1 MLPGFRVSE
10 VKTQRD
16 KSGNTVGVSIR
27 QQPERGDAFV
37 VPQGHAIKG
46 VSALLDPEGRE
57 VVKWVKTRE
66 EPAAAQAWREA
77 LDEFKRDIPRAEP
90 VPAPA
95 LVNANLCAQ
104 YTLTDLHMNMLADA
118 EENGDSDYSLEIAE
132 KLIYDWFATAVSL
145 APQAHTAV
153 FAQIGDMFHFDSM
166 EAVTPAHRHLLDA
179 SARPHRMVRAGIRLI
194 NRITSLL
201 LQKHQHV
208 HVIIAKANHDPY
220 SSVWLR
226 ETFADKYEN
235 EPRLTVDTSAREYYA
250 YEFGNVALF
259 YHHGHKRGIGN
270 IDAVFVG
277 MFREMFGRCAY
288 SYGHIGHLHNDE
300 VKETPLMK
308 IERHRTLAPADA
320 YAAGGGY
327 LSKRDGKVIVYH
339 RDFGEVSRLIISPQ
353 MIAASHEAA

>member
-1 MLPGFRVSE
+1 
-10 VKTQRD
+10 
-16 KSGNTVGVSIR
+16 
-27 QQPERGDAFV
+27 
-37 VPQGHAIKG
+37 
-46 VSALLDPEGRE
+46 
-57 VVKWVKTRE
+57 
-66 EPAAAQAWREA
+66 
-77 LDEFKRDIPRAEP
+77 
-90 VPAPA
+90 
-95 LVNANLCAQ
+95 
-104 YTLTDLHMNMLADA
+104 
-118 EENGDSDYSLEIAE
+118 
-132 KLIYDWFATAVSL
+132 
-145 APQAHTAV
+145 
-153 FAQIGDMFHFDSM
+153 
-166 EAVTPAHRHLLDA
+166 
-179 SARPHRMVRAGIRLI
+179 
-194 NRITSLL
+194 
-201 LQKHQHV
+201 QHV

-259 YHHGHKRGIGN
+259 YHRGHKRGIGN

-288 SYGHIGHLHNDE
+288 SYGHIGHLHSDE

-353 MIAASHEAA
+353 MIAA